1 MATGVR
7 IELIE
12 GEGGP
17 LVVKH
22 AADGPGQRSLGAEA
36 ERLARA
42 RHPGVVTV
50 VDHEPGRLT
59 LAWAG
64 SETLAVL
71 RPAVTEAAAIL
82 AAVTATVADLHQV
95 GVVHG
100 RLDPTHVVLGPDR
113 RPRLCGLRGPLP
125 GESPADPADDV
136 AALGSLI
143 DHLVGTDAE
152 LEPIPER
159 RWPVRRWSGYQRRSL
174 LALADQAR
182 HDEPARRPTA
192 RALAAAIV
200 AAVPDAAAAPPPAV
214 PDRPTPSPPSRPTR
228 PRGRGRRPALVGAGA
243 VALLL
248 LAANG
253 ALPGRHLQARTTPDP
268 SDRPPTAPARSRPTP
283 EPAAAPCATVPDA
296 DGSAGAD
303 IDGDGCAEAVRV
315 AGTAIEADG
324 VDYDIGQDGDEV
336 AVGDWDCDGAATP
349 ALVRPATGEIFLFD
363 GWAVPDGPVTVRPT
377 DVVAGAR
384 RLRPP
389 RSSDDCDP
397 RVVLDDRTTRPLQ
410 SRGAGG

>member
-1 MATGVR
+1 MAPGVR
-7 IELIE
+7 TELIE

-17 LVVKH
+17 LVRKQ
-22 AADGPGQRSLGAEA
+22 AADGPGRRTLGGEA

-82 AAVTATVADLHQV
+82 AAVAATVADLHQV
-95 GVVHG
+95 GLVHG

-125 GESPADPADDV
+125 GEPPADPADDV

-143 DHLVGTDAE
+143 DHLVGTDQE

-159 RWPVRRWSGYQRRSL
+159 RWPVRRWSGYQRRAL

-182 HDEPARRPTA
+182 HEEPARRPTA
-192 RALAAAIV
+192 RALAAGIV
-200 AAVPDAAAAPPPAV
+200 AAVPDAASAPHPPPVAH
-214 PDRPTPSPPSRPTR
+214 RSPPPPGRPSKPRSRR
-228 PRGRGRRPALVGAGA
+228 RRPALVGAAGL
-243 VALLL
+243 ALLL
-248 LAANG
+248 LAVNG
-253 ALPGRHLQARTTPDP
+253 ALPGRHLQARATPDP
-268 SDRPPTAPARSRPTP
+268 SDRPSSTTAGRAPTP
-283 EPAAAPCATVPDA
+283 EPAAAPCAAVPGA
-296 DGSAGAD
+296 EGSAGAD

-315 AGTAIEADG
+315 AGTSIEADG

-349 ALVRPATGEIFLFD
+349 ALVRPATGEIFVFD

-377 DVVAGAR
+377 DVVTGAR

-389 RSSDDCDP
+389 RSSEDCDP
-397 RVVLDDRTTRPLQ
+397 RVELADRTTRPLP